1 MSVFCFFSLKISSLA
16 RAFALKKKNRTEAG
30 RFWNFTPVQVPAA
43 ALPWRMSSLD
53 TMGSRIIP
61 ARLPEEEDDDEL
73 HCFLKFFFRAKS
85 RLSTVSFFFSDTLPP
100 SLPPSRALLSPS
112 LSISLAPKKATNQIK
127 NSPQRPA
134 GDRRPSKAASACA
147 SQAAFPLASPCKV
160 RAPSA

>member
-85 RLSTVSFFFSDTLPP
+85 RLSTVSCFSLTLSLPP

-112 LSISLAPKKATNQIK
+112 LYLFSTQKSN
-127 NSPQRPA
+127 
-134 GDRRPSKAASACA
+134 
-147 SQAAFPLASPCKV
+147 
-160 RAPSA
+160 